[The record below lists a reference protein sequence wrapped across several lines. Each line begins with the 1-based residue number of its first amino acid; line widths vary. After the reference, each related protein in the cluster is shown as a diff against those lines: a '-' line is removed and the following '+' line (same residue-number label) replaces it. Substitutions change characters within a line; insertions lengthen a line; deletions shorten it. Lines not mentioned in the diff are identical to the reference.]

1 MDVKAPL
8 RLISFGDFSVDRK
21 AGELRKHGLKI
32 KLQEQPFQILV
43 MLLERPGEVVTREEV
58 RRKLWPN
65 DTIVEFDH
73 GIGTS
78 INKLRQALGDD
89 AENPRFIET
98 LPRRGFR
105 LLIPLKGQN
114 EGAAEPPPAARAA
127 APPPAS
133 DFTHSDLIGK
143 TVSHYRIVER
153 LGGGGMG
160 IVYKAEDTKLGRK
173 VALKFL
179 PTGLAGN
186 PPALERFQRE
196 ARAASALNHPH
207 ICTIYEID
215 EVEGQPFL
223 AMELMEGKTLK
234 HLINGKSLP
243 TGQLLDLGMEIA
255 EALEAAHAEGIVHRD
270 IKPANIFVTK
280 RGEAKVLD
288 FGLAKWQVSG
298 NNPSAEDSPRPLER
312 EGADC
317 GEAGKGLPPHDGPAL
332 SIKSEHLTIP
342 GAAMGTVA
350 YMSPEQARGEDVDPR
365 TDLFSYGAVLYEMS
379 TGQQAFS
386 GTTSAELREAI
397 LARGITPAQ
406 RLNPALD
413 PRLQAI
419 IEKALEKDRDLR
431 YQSAAE
437 IRADLKRLKRDTS
450 SGRSLAAGLPRQ
462 IENGG
467 VPTRWGQVPQP
478 LPSDGVS
485 AASVGVASSEAQI
498 ANDRNLSHPVD
509 ELPPARSAAL
519 LPWAIVAVLM
529 IVAAVALW
537 TAWRAWRPVGPHPL
551 VRLSVDL
558 GPDAMMGFNLTAAI
572 SPDGRRLVF
581 PARGPD
587 GKQQLATRLLDQA
600 QATLLPGT
608 ENGRDPFFSP
618 DSQWVGFFA
627 ESKLEKISVQGGAPV
642 TLCDAAF
649 DSGASWG
656 EDGTII
662 AALNNLSYLSRVP
675 AAGGTPQ
682 PLARLGKGEV
692 AHRWPQILPGGQ
704 AVLFTAFPGAVG
716 IENSSVEV
724 MPLQSGVPK
733 TLVAGGYFGRYLP
746 SNGGAG
752 YLVYLYQGVLFGVSF
767 DPVRLEVQG
776 TPIPLLEDVAANP
789 VQGGGQFDFSGAPS
803 GRGTLVY
810 LAGKEAA
817 HTWPVLWLDSSGK
830 MQPLIAT
837 PGAHAT
843 PRFSPDG
850 RRLALATS
858 TSSGIDIY
866 IYELERRT
874 MTRLTFGGH
883 SRLPV
888 WAPDGKHIAFQ
899 SSASGFGISWVRS
912 DGSGEPQQLL
922 ASQYYIGPWSFSP
935 DGRRLAYWETNPETG
950 SDLWTVTLETSDPDH
965 PKAGKPE
972 PFLRTPSDELVP
984 MFSPDG
990 RWIAYRSNESGTS
1003 EIYLRPFPG
1012 GRGGKWQVST
1022 GGGLFGV
1029 WSNNGRELFYETADD
1044 HIMVVDYLVNGD
1056 SFTLGKPRP
1065 WSVEQ
1070 IFCEGGSNLAL
1081 APDGKR
1087 FAVFPMPEG
1096 AGPGKGSVHVT
1107 FLLNF
1112 RDELRRQIPAAR

>member
-1 MDVKAPL
+1 MLPPTMIKYLSPTVGKSVGDTPVQRIRFGEFEVDV
-8 RLISFGDFSVDRK
+8 R
-21 AGELRKHGLKI
+21 AGELRKGGLRI
-32 KLQEQPFQILV
+32 RLQDQPFQILL
-43 MLLERPGEVVTREEV
+43 MLLQHPGEVVMREDI
-58 RRKLWPN
+58 RKRLWPN

-73 GIGTS
+73 SIGTA
-78 INKLRQALGDD
+78 INKLRQALSDE
-89 AENPRFIET
+89 AETPRYIET

-105 LLIPLKGQN
+105 FIFPLNGASDSA
-114 EGAAEPPPAARAA
+114 EESSAGAAQPANA
-127 APPPAS
+127 APPSPS
-133 DFTHSDLIGK
+133 DFTHSDLIGR
-143 TVSHYRIVER
+143 TVSHYRILER

-179 PTGLAGN
+179 PTGLADN
-186 PPALERFQRE
+186 PSALARFQRE

-215 EVEGQPFL
+215 EVDGQPFL
-223 AMELMEGKTLK
+223 AMELMEGCTLRELLEKTK
-234 HLINGKSLP
+234 FENRNSKIGPNFEFRFSGFLP
-243 TGQLLDLGMEIA
+243 LGTLLDLAIQIA

-288 FGLAKWQVSG
+288 FGLAKWMVRSVEEKGSG
-298 NNPSAEDSPRPLER
+298 SAE
-312 EGADC
+312 
-317 GEAGKGLPPHDGPAL
+317 AGGNPTLTSHDPQ
-332 SIKSEHLTIP
+332 LTIP
-342 GAAMGTVA
+342 GAAVGTAA
-350 YMSPEQARGEDVDPR
+350 YMSPEQARGEAVDAR
-365 TDLFSYGAVLYEMS
+365 TDLFSFGAVLYEMS
-379 TGQQAFS
+379 TGRQAFS

-397 LARGITPAQ
+397 LTREVTPPQ

-419 IEKALEKDRDLR
+419 IEKALEKDRDVR
-431 YQSAAE
+431 CQSAAE
-437 IRADLKRLKRDTS
+437 MRADLKRLKRDTS
-450 SGRSLAAGLPRQ
+450 SSRVVAAVSPSPPPQTAVGTPPLQGDSSDSQIIGEPR
-462 IENGG
+462 
-467 VPTRWGQVPQP
+467 
-478 LPSDGVS
+478 
-485 AASVGVASSEAQI
+485 
-498 ANDRNLSHPVD
+498 
-509 ELPPARSAAL
+509 PARATT
-519 LPWAIVAVLM
+519 LPWAIASVVLV

-537 TAWRAWRPVGPHPL
+537 LAWRASRPAEPHPL

-627 ESKLEKISVQGGAPV
+627 KTKLEKISVEGGAPV
-642 TLCDAAF
+642 SLCDAAF

-662 AALNNLSYLSRVP
+662 AALNNLSYLSRLP

-682 PLARLGKGEV
+682 PLTRLGKGEMT
-692 AHRWPQILPGGQ
+692 HRWPQILPGGR
-704 AVLFTAFPGAVG
+704 AVIFTAFPGAVG

-724 MPLQSGVPK
+724 MPLQSGVPR

-746 SNGGAG
+746 SNGGTG
-752 YLVYLYQGVLFGVSF
+752 YLVYLHQGVLFGVSF
-767 DPVRLEVQG
+767 DPVRLEVLG
-776 TPIPLLEDVAANP
+776 TPIPLLEDVAASP
-789 VQGGGQFDFSGAPS
+789 IQGGGQFDFSRAPS

-817 HTWPVLWLDSSGK
+817 HTWPVMWLDSSGK

-866 IYELERRT
+866 IYELERGT
-874 MTRLTFGGH
+874 MTRLTFGGK
-883 SRLPV
+883 SRTPV

-899 SSASGFGISWVRS
+899 SSASGFGISWIRS

-935 DGRRLAYWETNPETG
+935 DGRRLAYWETNPEAG
-950 SDLWTVTLETSDPDH
+950 SDLWTVTLDTSDPDH
-965 PKAGKPE
+965 PKVGKPE

-1003 EIYLRPFPG
+1003 EIYVRPFPG

-1029 WSNNGRELFYETADD
+1029 WSNNRRELFYETADD
-1044 HIMVVDYLVNGD
+1044 HIMVVDYTANGD

-1065 WSVEQ
+1065 WSEEQ
-1070 IFCEGGSNLAL
+1070 LFCEGGSNLAL

-1087 FAVFPMPEG
+1087 FAVFPMPEA
-1096 AGPGKGSVHVT
+1096 AGPDKGSVHVT

-1112 RDELRRQIPAAR
+1112 LDELRRKTPAGR